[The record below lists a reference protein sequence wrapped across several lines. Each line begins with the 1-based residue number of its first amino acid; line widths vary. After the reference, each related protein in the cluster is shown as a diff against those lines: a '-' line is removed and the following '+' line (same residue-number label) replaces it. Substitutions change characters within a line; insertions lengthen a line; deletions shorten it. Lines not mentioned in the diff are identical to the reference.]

1 MHKIIED
8 LRVDKI
14 IKLNEKYYLIDL
26 ISKNDLSHIEPGQF
40 LELLVPNA
48 SNVFLRRPF
57 SIHNVDNEN
66 KIIRLFIQIVG
77 KATQALKNLKSGDVV
92 NCIFPLGKGFSYNNI
107 KNSLIV
113 GGGCGIAPL
122 LFLSKKLHNS
132 GIENTILMGFKTKND
147 IVEYD
152 EYTKYGNVL
161 LTTEDGSAGEKGY
174 VTNHSIFTKVSNFDQ
189 IFACGPIN
197 MLKAIAK
204 IAKKYNV
211 QCQVS
216 LENTMA
222 CGIGVCLCCV
232 TKTVRGNIC
241 TCTEGPVFNINEL
254 LW

>member
-1 MHKIIED
+1 
-8 LRVDKI
+8 
-14 IKLNEKYYLIDL
+14 
-26 ISKNDLSHIEPGQF
+26 
-40 LELLVPNA
+40 
-48 SNVFLRRPF
+48 
-57 SIHNVDNEN
+57 
-66 KIIRLFIQIVG
+66 
-77 KATQALKNLKSGDVV
+77 
-92 NCIFPLGKGFSYNNI
+92 
-107 KNSLIV
+107 
-113 GGGCGIAPL
+113 
-122 LFLSKKLHNS
+122 LHNS